1 MLRLLDVGLE
11 IGRGLGFVR
20 STSFVEVREGG
31 REGGLGREG
40 GKEGRRKG
48 RRRDMQVCGERLF
61 HRIM

>member
-31 REGGLGREG
+31 REGWGGREG
-40 GKEGRRKG
+40 RREGG
-48 RRRDMQVCGERLF
+48 RDGGGTCRCAESVCF
-61 HRIM
+61 IV